1 MEAKQQYDVSDSE
14 SDYDSDDS
22 QDDPTFD
29 ILEETRFSLSK
40 MSIKKNASKDM
51 SARRN
56 VSKALEE
63 CVEGE
68 KEQEKIVPE
77 LDEKDQKSYETVQ
90 KIIKAGQIE
99 KLKVEQCKVYLRKH
113 GLRLTGSKDT
123 LIQRIKEH
131 TDIVDGRGEEKYPP
145 SSFVLNCKGDA
156 CTGDVVMFEQN
167 VYEMFNIASR
177 SATGPPCGTRIVAG
191 RIVKES
197 YGAKK
202 QQHTFT
208 VEVLWSKGEKP
219 LPPLHPLLIKGRN
232 LYRLKTLRQKWDN
245 EAERQ
250 KILSEKHA
258 RGFVARSNRE
268 TRVREKEMRQMRK
281 ENRVSTDHKEK
292 KTEAE
297 SKGRMP
303 HQHQKNTEHIK
314 GKLLHSLSMNLVNK
328 KDQPQIEVVDN
339 GQKDEQKERRKYT
352 TVIQENVFSRENRP
366 EERFNQRQP
375 LTNVNHYDPSS
386 YREQRG
392 FGESYTSNPSK
403 SPLRMHNSNTHMP
416 MRRGSSNGGNMN
428 SNNNSPLRM
437 HNSNAHNI
445 PPWMRYNEGGYG
457 NRDTSRSPLRGH
469 GHTYTTYGHS
479 QNMNYRSPQRTENWQ
494 ARNGW
499 CDEGGY
505 GNRDTSRSPLR
516 GHGHTYTTYGH
527 SQNMNYRSPQRTE
540 NWQARNGWCDAGA
553 AKRPFQEQREE
564 QKRPCRFYAQGRC
577 YYGHNCKYLHDSVNI

>member
-1 MEAKQQYDVSDSE
+1 MNPEQQQYDVSDSE

-22 QDDPTFD
+22 QEDPTFD
-29 ILEETRFSLSK
+29 ILEETRSSLSK
-40 MSIKKNASKDM
+40 LSIKKHASKDM

-68 KEQEKIVPE
+68 QDVDKIVPE
-77 LDEKDQKSYETVQ
+77 LDEKDQKSYETIQ

-113 GLRLTGSKDT
+113 GLRLTGSKDI

-131 TDIVDGRGEEKYPP
+131 TDIVDGRGVEKYPP

-167 VYEMFNIASR
+167 VYEMFNIASK

-232 LYRLKTLRQKWDN
+232 LYRLETLRQKWDN

-268 TRVREKEMRQMRK
+268 TRVR
-281 ENRVSTDHKEK
+281 
-292 KTEAE
+292 
-297 SKGRMP
+297 
-303 HQHQKNTEHIK
+303 
-314 GKLLHSLSMNLVNK
+314 
-328 KDQPQIEVVDN
+328 
-339 GQKDEQKERRKYT
+339 
-352 TVIQENVFSRENRP
+352 
-366 EERFNQRQP
+366 
-375 LTNVNHYDPSS
+375 TNVNLNNASS
-386 YREQRG
+386 YRERS
-392 FGESYTSNPSK
+392 FGESIISNPSK
-403 SPLRMHNSNTHMP
+403 NPLRMHNSNTHMP
-416 MRRGSSNGGNMN
+416 MWRGSSYGGNMN
-428 SNNNSPLRM
+428 SNNSPLRM
-437 HNSNAHNI
+437 HDSNAHSI
-445 PPWMRYNEGGYG
+445 PPWRGYNDGGYG
-457 NRDTSRSPLRGH
+457 NWDTSRIPLRGH
-469 GHTYTTYGHS
+469 G
-479 QNMNYRSPQRTENWQ
+479 P
-494 ARNGW
+494 
-499 CDEGGY
+499 
-505 GNRDTSRSPLR
+505 
-516 GHGHTYTTYGH
+516 TYTTYGH

-553 AKRPFQEQREE
+553 AKRPFQGQREE

-577 YYGHNCKYLHDSVNI
+577 YYGNSCRYLHDSVDI